1 MLGNPLMN
9 EKDGPMVEKE
19 NFDDEYEYEINV
31 EETSV
36 EPVRDEYLDDDE
48 AFLAGDDVVLVEK
61 DVLSIFK
68 QSENVVSYELLNYY
82 GDNGKPR
89 SRMSM
94 RNDPP
99 ILHISSSDNKTV
111 DFVLTQ
117 HFTKH
122 MVQSLKEI
130 DKSYS
135 GIPSKKKKELDQEE
149 IENVFQRLVS
159 WVKNNK
165 VRAGVL
171 VAFVLLLVIY
181 NLSLSF

>member
-1 MLGNPLMN
+1 MN
-9 EKDGPMVEKE
+9 EKDEPMVE
-19 NFDDEYEYEINV
+19 NHDDEYEYEIEV
-31 EETSV
+31 AETPIESNQ
-36 EPVRDEYLDDDE
+36 DEYLDDDE
-48 AFLAGDDVVLVEK
+48 AFLAGDDAVLVEK
-61 DVLSIFK
+61 DALSIFK

-82 GDNGKPR
+82 GENGKPR
-89 SRMSM
+89 SRVSL

-99 ILHISSSDNKTV
+99 ILHISSSDDKTV

-122 MVQSLKEI
+122 MAQSLKEI

-149 IENVFQRLVS
+149 IENVFQRLVT

-165 VRAGVL
+165 VKTGIL
-171 VAFVLLLVIY
+171 GAFILLLVIY